1 MEVRTQ
7 AFTGHKGKWGLGG
20 KGRPRITLKG
30 RQAASGAPAGRL
42 PVRWLLLQRAASPRA
57 WLIPGEGTAPGEGL
71 PGLQLIKGSQEVG
84 GLALSC

>member
-30 RQAASGAPAGRL
+30 RQAASGARL
-42 PVRWLLLQRAASPRA
+42 AASQCGGFYSRELPA
-57 WLIPGEGTAPGEGL
+57 PEGGSFPVKAQL
-71 PGLQLIKGSQEVG
+71 PGKGFQ
-84 GLALSC
+84 AYN